1 MLFSIILLHC
11 GDATY
16 DMMYVSVYY
25 VVLYLVV
32 SRIQGNKSRSPPS
45 YYSYSRKPR
54 EGTVF

>member
-25 VVLYLVV
+25 VVVV
-32 SRIQGNKSRSPPS
+32 SRFQGNKFRSPTS